1 MDVLRKPAGATLH
14 YEWFIQLKL
23 INNEGQPDPG
33 TPGSGADFDPTCTND
48 ELPGSKVVEG
58 TAGQS
63 GVVYHWQGIQDF
75 IWYHGDVGVYSDKP
89 EYGCDHSK
97 MGPDGHQ
104 GIVTLIVDDA
114 NPGEKYTPW
123 TCQANYYG
131 TNTGIG
137 AEEDTDCHPDSE
149 DAGERFLLAV
159 AWGDEVI
166 ALRDLESKKNQ
177 AGAKS
182 ELEHSIDDLK
192 RAIAQEKTYPY
203 PDPFWIGRIQRAID
217 LDEAALK
224 GDKAALHKAIAAK
237 DAMLGDANDDYGWAP
252 PPAPLPYPGH

>member
-1 MDVLRKPAGATLH
+1 M
-14 YEWFIQLKL
+14 
-23 INNEGQPDPG
+23 
-33 TPGSGADFDPTCTND
+33 
-48 ELPGSKVVEG
+48 EG

-63 GVVYHWQGIQDF
+63 GVVYHWQDLTDF

-89 EYGCDHSK
+89 QYGCDHSK

-114 NPGEKYTPW
+114 NPGEKYMPW

-137 AEEDTDCHPDSE
+137 AEEDTDCHPGAE

-159 AWGDEVI
+159 AWGDEVT
-166 ALRDLESKKNQ
+166 ALHMLESKKNQ

-182 ELEHSIDDLK
+182 ELEHSIDDMK
-192 RAIAQEKTYPY
+192 RAIAKEKTYPY
-203 PDPFWIGRIQRAID
+203 ADPFWIGHIQRTID
-217 LDEAALK
+217 LDEKALT
-224 GDKAALHKAIAAK
+224 GDKSALHKAILAK
-237 DAMLGDANDDYGWAP
+237 DAMLGDENDDYGWAP
-252 PPAPLPYPGH
+252 PPKPLPYPGH